1 MKKNNIEERERE
13 RERESEE
20 SGGKGITHEV
30 VFLSLTFFNPSS
42 PEKGNPKSPYFFGAF
57 YGF

>member
-1 MKKNNIEERERE
+1 MKKNNIEERERERE

-30 VFLSLTFFNPSS
+30 VFLSLTFFNPS
-42 PEKGNPKSPYFFGAF
+42 PPGKGNPK
-57 YGF
+57 

>member
-1 MKKNNIEERERE
+1 MKKNNIEERE